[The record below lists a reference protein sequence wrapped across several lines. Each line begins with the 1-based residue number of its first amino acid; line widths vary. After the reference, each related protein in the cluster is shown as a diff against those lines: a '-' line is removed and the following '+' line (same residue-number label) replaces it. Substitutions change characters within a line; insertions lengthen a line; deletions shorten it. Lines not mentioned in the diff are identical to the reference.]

1 METADEMFE
10 ELGYEILFKNE
21 KMIQYE
27 FEGFYMDT
35 EIKFDLKGKTVLKEY
50 STGESQEITMEELQ
64 VINKKVE
71 ELGWNEKS

>member
-1 METADEMFE
+1 MKGKTADEMFE
-10 ELGYEILFKNE
+10 VLGYEFLFKNE

-50 STGESQEITMEELQ
+50 SIGESQEITMKELQ
-64 VINKKVE
+64 AINKKVE
-71 ELGWNEKS
+71 ELGWIK

>member
-35 EIKFDLKGKTVLKEY
+35 EIKFDLKGKIVLKEY

>member
-1 METADEMFE
+1 MKTADEMFE

-71 ELGWNEKS
+71 ELEWLE